1 MQRAKQ
7 LQAAGEKEDGKN
19 EFSQLMNFLRTL
31 HRQQS
36 IAFQHLQQTIPNQ
49 PMQPPPQP
57 TRPPIQQQQQQQQQF
72 STTPPPMQNP
82 MMSNGSQTPTQ
93 LQMQQMQIQLLQQH
107 LMQQQLSNNVN
118 SKCL

>member
-1 MQRAKQ
+1 
-7 LQAAGEKEDGKN
+7 
-19 EFSQLMNFLRTL
+19 
-31 HRQQS
+31 
-36 IAFQHLQQTIPNQ
+36 
-49 PMQPPPQP
+49 
-57 TRPPIQQQQQQQQQF
+57 
-72 STTPPPMQNP
+72 MQNS